1 MQWGRDKCSRNQ
13 RVSGLIGFSNG
24 GLLVNRVVQQCLSV
38 ERDWVIS
45 VGAPGSWQPSTES
58 LENCGRLMMLLG
70 RADEGARSSALELKE
85 HLETRSAKVLWLDYD
100 VGHSLEIA
108 SLKRVLSSMQSEM
121 EN

>member
-1 MQWGRDKCSRNQ
+1 
-13 RVSGLIGFSNG
+13 
-24 GLLVNRVVQQCLSV
+24 
-38 ERDWVIS
+38 
-45 VGAPGSWQPSTES
+45 
-58 LENCGRLMMLLG
+58 MMLLG